1 VAKPIPKGTVSVKVV
16 TVNGTEV
23 VKDKVV
29 QTANV
34 GSKIENYGEPTLPA
48 AYQKGYHLVKT
59 TIQVPGKEANV
70 VTQGDLAKTD
80 VVEGNTQIVYTIAKD
95 SESTTTVTYH
105 TPDGNIVPGTKVT
118 TTTVPGGSKVVIHIV
133 VPKGY
138 KLIPGTPITINGK
151 PVTPDANGNIVVN
164 TGTPEQGTINHII
177 VPVAPVVHD
186 SVTTTVDGK
195 TVKPG
200 EPGYVAPQTGKEGIT
215 GENSGITNIVAPKG
229 YHISGITVITTT
241 PDGKTT
247 TEQVPADKIGSYNV
261 PKTLGTNNVHVVYN
275 LTPNPVKKYTTKVTV
290 TTPDGKEVPGF
301 NPKTITT
308 PAGETVTGTGI
319 VVPKGY
325 KIVKVIV
332 DGKDVTPI
340 TNNGTTDIP
349 AITDTN
355 GDHTVHYVIE
365 KVPVA
370 PKTGK
375 VYVKV
380 VNDTT
385 GTTVVENHLV
395 DSGNVGEVATGTNYT
410 APEGTH
416 ITSVT
421 VNGKTVPVSAIPNL
435 TIPNGDANIVYHIAN
450 NKPVAPKTGNVV
462 VSVQTQ
468 DGKVLYTGPTHSGT
482 VDTNIS
488 AGDTAYVNQP
498 GYHVV
503 GLQVNGETISASS
516 TGAFEVP
523 AMKYN
528 DGTQNVVWIV
538 AKNEAPVKP
547 VQSTGK
553 VSVTVQ
559 TTTGE
564 TLVPTK
570 TTEGTTGTQVS
581 ASDVGFTPIKGY
593 HLVKVTVDGND
604 STADKVA
611 GLDFPKNSTT
621 NIVWVVAKDATPVKP
636 AVKTGKVTVTV
647 KTENGEILV
656 PTTTQSGDA
665 GTTISKGL
673 EFNPIKGYHLVGTT
687 VDGVSK
693 GVSSIS
699 SVTLTDGTT
708 NIVYTVA
715 KDQTPVKPQVQT
727 GNVKVEVITT
737 DNQILV
743 PSHEVASGDV
753 GTEISNGLGFNPIK
767 GYHLVGTTI
776 NGVSQGNVSI
786 SKITL
791 ANGTTEIIYTV
802 AKDSEPVKP
811 TEPTKPQVQTGNATV
826 KVVTSTGEV
835 ITPEHEV
842 CSGNVGTDVTG
853 DTITAPKGYHISQIT
868 VNGVAVKSVDGLKL
882 TDGTT
887 KIVYTITKNVVEPTT
902 PVKPAEPTTPVKP
915 VEPTTPVK
923 PVEPTTVK
931 PVTPSVVVG
940 NDHNKVVINEL
951 PDTGLS
957 STNADGL
964 GLGIGLL
971 AGISAIATV
980 LFRRKK

>member
-1 VAKPIPKGTVSVKVV
+1 
-16 TVNGTEV
+16 
-23 VKDKVV
+23 
-29 QTANV
+29 
-34 GSKIENYGEPTLPA
+34 
-48 AYQKGYHLVKT
+48 
-59 TIQVPGKEANV
+59 
-70 VTQGDLAKTD
+70 
-80 VVEGNTQIVYTIAKD
+80 
-95 SESTTTVTYH
+95 
-105 TPDGNIVPGTKVT
+105 
-118 TTTVPGGSKVVIHIV
+118 
-133 VPKGY
+133 
-138 KLIPGTPITINGK
+138 
-151 PVTPDANGNIVVN
+151 
-164 TGTPEQGTINHII
+164 
-177 VPVAPVVHD
+177 
-186 SVTTTVDGK
+186 
-195 TVKPG
+195 
-200 EPGYVAPQTGKEGIT
+200 
-215 GENSGITNIVAPKG
+215 
-229 YHISGITVITTT
+229 
-241 PDGKTT
+241 
-247 TEQVPADKIGSYNV
+247 
-261 PKTLGTNNVHVVYN
+261 
-275 LTPNPVKKYTTKVTV
+275 
-290 TTPDGKEVPGF
+290 
-301 NPKTITT
+301 
-308 PAGETVTGTGI
+308 
-319 VVPKGY
+319 
-325 KIVKVIV
+325 
-332 DGKDVTPI
+332 
-340 TNNGTTDIP
+340 
-349 AITDTN
+349 
-355 GDHTVHYVIE
+355 
-365 KVPVA
+365 
-370 PKTGK
+370 
-375 VYVKV
+375 
-380 VNDTT
+380 
-385 GTTVVENHLV
+385 
-395 DSGNVGEVATGTNYT
+395 TGTNYT

-503 GLQVNGETISASS
+503 GLQVNGETISVSS

-611 GLDFPKNSTT
+611 GIDFPKNSTT
-621 NIVWVVAKDATPVKP
+621 NIVWVVAKDAAPVKP

-665 GTTISKGL
+665 GTTISNGL

-811 TEPTKPQVQTGNATV
+811 TEPTKPQVQTGNAIVKVVTSTGEVITPEHEVCSGNVGTDVTGDTITAPKGYHISQITVNGVAVKSVDGLKLTNGTTKIVYTITKDTEPVKPTEPTKPQVQTGNATV

-923 PVEPTTVK
+923 PAEPTTPVKPVEPTTPVKPVEPTTVK

-957 STNADGL
+957 STNADDL